1 MILQSEVGDFESRLA
16 ANEKLLGDM
25 DPNDPEAVAMRRR
38 VAEAKELL
46 EENNR
51 ILEQLQKA

>member
-1 MILQSEVGDFESRLA
+1 
-16 ANEKLLGDM
+16 M

-38 VAEAKELL
+38 VAEARELL
-46 EENNR
+46 EENDR